1 MKYCMW
7 LESERSGLHRKDFV
21 LIRLHDT
28 RFGPDK
34 TTSCSCNGL
43 HCLIHIF
50 PKTFAEN
57 DPNLASEL
65 PHSITLLAS
74 RGNGT
79 SVPTRHVSLQSIDT
93 KKSRYDIIYS
103 AIIQYLMLIFRIL
116 NE

>member
-1 MKYCMW
+1 MA
-7 LESERSGLHRKDFV
+7 
-21 LIRLHDT
+21 LIRLLDN

-43 HCLIHIF
+43 HCLIHMF
-50 PKTFAEN
+50 QKTEILRFTEN
-57 DPNLASEL
+57 NPNLTSEL

-93 KKSRYDIIYS
+93 ISRY
-103 AIIQYLMLIFRIL
+103 LRNEFIFWNVHGIMNTSGL
-116 NE
+116 VQSK